1 MVMLKENSKE
11 DRVPN
16 LKFVECVKLL
26 DDKKSHWNDI
36 LEDNIKGEVYVH
48 TLMWIVEKNIKGAF
62 D

>member
-26 DDKKSHWNDI
+26 DEKKSHWNDI

-48 TLMWIVEKNIKGAF
+48 TLMWIV
-62 D
+62 